1 MVCGSGSRSTAS
13 EFLQSIYS
21 YAKIHFLGFEP
32 RSLARKIK
40 TSNLRL
46 WVFTLKVGLFHVS
59 RMVHIA
65 HAPYC
70 PLYTLGGLAAI
81 LQTEREDGLEATQFS
96 QGCHHLVNKVNKEI
110 PIPNVCT
117 LLDSGKLRNCKW
129 CFANYSSCNIPNA
142 VGPPTSGPLSR
153 CRPRDGPS
161 FPYPV
166 YYVAKIKMIL
176 KREFLLRD
184 ERIMNRWVYYSYVP
198 FCQAYY
204 PKNCPE

>member
-13 EFLQSIYS
+13 ELLQSIYS

-46 WVFTLKVGLFHVS
+46 WVFALKVGLFYVS
-59 RMVHIA
+59 CMVRIA
-65 HAPYC
+65 HAPPC
-70 PLYTLGGLAAI
+70 PLYNLGGLAAI
-81 LQTEREDGLEATQFS
+81 LQAEREDGLEATQFS
-96 QGCHHLVNKVNKEI
+96 QGCHHLVNKVNNVNEI
-110 PIPNVCT
+110 PIPNVFT
-117 LLDSGKLRNCKW
+117 FLDICNLQNCKW
-129 CFANYSSCNIPNA
+129 CFANYPSCNIPNA

-166 YYVAKIKMIL
+166 YYIAKRK
-176 KREFLLRD
+176 
-184 ERIMNRWVYYSYVP
+184 
-198 FCQAYY
+198 
-204 PKNCPE
+204 